1 MKTFKMFTITA
12 LCIFFGL
19 AAATG
24 YMQLVNAIVLL
35 APTGL
40 APYVLMALLAVGIA
54 GFLVIGY
61 KVIEALDKRWM
72 I

>member
-54 GFLVIGY
+54 GFLVIGG
-61 KVIEALDKRWM
+61 KIIAALDKRGM